1 MEKLKRHLNLLGFPV
16 QDKVTGAVGV
26 VTSVCFDLYGCIQA
40 VVAPPAGSDGEP
52 KDGRWYD
59 IARLEIVDSSRVMPA
74 PDFFDDSTKEASAKR
89 GPAEKPARF

>member
-1 MEKLKRHLNLLGFPV
+1 MEKIRKHLDLLGFKV
-16 QDKVTGAVGV
+16 KDKVTGATGV
-26 VTSVCFDLYGCIQA
+26 ATSICFDLYGCIQA

-59 IARLEIVDSSRVMPA
+59 IARLEIVYSSRVMDA
-74 PDFFDDSTKEASAKR
+74 PKFFDDSTTAARGER